1 MENIDVVYNYK
12 TKEVSNLKPQKLK
25 KKVLPYMMV
34 TPAISLFMVFFIFPI
49 FYMVYLSFF
58 DWNMLSDMKFINLEN
73 YTKLFSSIEFK
84 QVIINTFHYM
94 ILTVFF
100 TIVISLL
107 LALFLKNDTRINR
120 LVQGAIFLP
129 YVVSLASIAFIWMW
143 IMDKDYGLLNYVLQ
157 VFGQEQVNWLGNPH
171 VAMNSLVLVNV
182 WKGIGYNTIIF
193 ISAMQSVP
201 TYLYEAAKLDGAKP
215 HTIFFKIT
223 LPMLSPTLFFLTLMG
238 IIASFKVF
246 ETINIMTLGGPLN
259 STNTLV
265 YYIYQY
271 GFSFYKIGYASAAG
285 VILMILIGIMTA
297 IYFRM
302 LSKKV
307 YYR

>member
-1 MENIDVVYNYK
+1 
-12 TKEVSNLKPQKLK
+12 
-25 KKVLPYMMV
+25 
-34 TPAISLFMVFFIFPI
+34 
-49 FYMVYLSFF
+49 
-58 DWNMLSDMKFINLEN
+58 
-73 YTKLFSSIEFK
+73 
-84 QVIINTFHYM
+84 M
-94 ILTVFF
+94 ILTVVF

-107 LALFLKNDTRINR
+107 LALFLKNDTKINR
-120 LVQGAIFLP
+120 LVQGTIFLP

-143 IMDKDYGLLNYVLQ
+143 IMDNDYGLLNYVLQ
-157 VFGQEQVNWLGNPH
+157 VFGQEQINWLGNPD

-193 ISAMQSVP
+193 ISAMQSIP

-285 VILMILIGIMTA
+285 VILMILIGIMTG
-297 IYFRM
+297 IYFKM